1 MGQAKMAVTVQARLI
16 EGLAGSR
23 CHFGFEVVPCAKSR
37 PDSKASVAM
46 AISDL
51 VSAKGIVEIDEAALS
66 CSRLLGSVRVPVY
79 LTQQWAP

>member
-16 EGLAGSR
+16 EGLGGRS
-23 CHFGFEVVPCAKSR
+23 CHLGFEVEACANSR
-37 PDSKASVAM
+37 PDAQASVAM

-66 CSRLLGSVRVPVY
+66 CSRLLGSVRMPVY
-79 LTQQWAP
+79 LTQQ